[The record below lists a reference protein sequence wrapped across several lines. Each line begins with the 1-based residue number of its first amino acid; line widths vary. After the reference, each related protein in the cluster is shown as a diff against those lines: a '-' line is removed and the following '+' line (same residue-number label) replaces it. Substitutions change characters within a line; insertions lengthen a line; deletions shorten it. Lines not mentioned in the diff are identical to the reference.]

1 MMAINVEFHA
11 GSLSVIAELN
21 NNDLNHSE
29 PISTTLTRS
38 EFLLLRELVKYTG
51 QHLSKDHLT
60 HVGWPHSYVG
70 PNSLNMAIMS
80 LRKKLTAIGGFWE
93 ISTIQRHGYSL
104 NLAMHSRHTHINLSH
119 FGQIGYVE
127 Y

>member
-1 MMAINVEFHA
+1 MVINVEFHA
-11 GSLSVIAELN
+11 GSLSVIVELN
-21 NNDLNHSE
+21 CNDLNRND

-38 EFLLLRELVKYTG
+38 EFLLLRELVKHCG
-51 QHLSKDHLT
+51 QHLSKEHLT

-80 LRKKLTAIGGFWE
+80 LRRKLSAIGGFWE

-104 NLAMHSRHTHINLSH
+104 NLSMRNRHTNVKLSH